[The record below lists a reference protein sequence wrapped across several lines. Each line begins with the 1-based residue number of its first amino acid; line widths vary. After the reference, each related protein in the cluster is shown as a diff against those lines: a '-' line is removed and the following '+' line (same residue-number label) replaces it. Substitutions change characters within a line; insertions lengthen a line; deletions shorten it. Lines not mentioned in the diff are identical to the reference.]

1 MKPRI
6 AEYPLPGHF
15 LLHFSD
21 THLIAGDGNLYGGV
35 SSDRY
40 LKQIF
45 SEVLES
51 GARPEAMI
59 FTGDIADT
67 GEAEAYRKIRNMAES
82 VAEENGAQIIWA
94 MGNHDNRKNFY
105 TELLGE
111 TPSNKPLDRVYDIN
125 GLRVIILDTSVPGHH
140 YGEIS
145 QSQLNWLTKIL
156 QTPSKDGT
164 ILAMHHPPIPAV
176 IASAVT
182 VELRDQ
188 KNLEAVIA
196 GSDIRSIIAGHLH
209 YSCSATFAGIPVS
222 VASSTCY
229 TQDLNVKVGGTY
241 GRDAAQSF
249 NMIHVYNG
257 TVLHSVVPA
266 GKGELVGRFMSP
278 EETAAIMKAEGISIP
293 LA

>member
-1 MKPRI
+1 MQPRV
-6 AEYPLPGHF
+6 AEYPRPGHF

-21 THLIAGDGNLYGGV
+21 THLISGDGNLYGGV

-45 SEVLES
+45 TEVIES

-67 GEAEAYRKIRNMAES
+67 GEMEAYRKIRIMAES

-94 MGNHDNRKNFY
+94 MGNHDNRPNFY
-105 TELLGE
+105 SGLLGE
-111 TPSNKPLDRVYDIN
+111 EPSNKPLDRIYDIN
-125 GLRVIILDTSVPGHH
+125 GLRVITLDTSVPGHH

-145 QSQLNWLTKIL
+145 QDQLDWLAGIL
-156 QTPSKDGT
+156 ETPAKDGS
-164 ILAMHHPPIPAV
+164 ILALHHPPIPAV
-176 IASAVT
+176 IDSAIT

-188 KNLEAVIA
+188 KNLEKVIA

-229 TQDLNVKVGGTY
+229 TQDLNVKVGGTF
-241 GRDAAQSF
+241 GRDIGQSF

-266 GKGELVGRFMSP
+266 GRGELVGRFMSAQ
-278 EETAAIMKAEGISIP
+278 ETADIMKAEGITIP
-293 LA
+293 EA

>member
-1 MKPRI
+1 VQPRV
-6 AEYPLPGHF
+6 AEYPRPGHF

-21 THLIAGDGNLYGGV
+21 THLISGDGNLYGGV

-45 SEVLES
+45 TEVIES

-67 GEAEAYRKIRNMAES
+67 GEMEAYRKIRIMAES

-94 MGNHDNRKNFY
+94 MGNHDNRPNFY
-105 TELLGE
+105 SGLLGE
-111 TPSNKPLDRVYDIN
+111 EPSNKPLDRIYDIN
-125 GLRVIILDTSVPGHH
+125 GLRVITLDTSVPGHH

-145 QSQLNWLTKIL
+145 QDQLDWLAGIL
-156 QTPSKDGT
+156 ETPAKDGS
-164 ILAMHHPPIPAV
+164 ILALHHPPIPAV
-176 IASAVT
+176 IDSAIT

-188 KNLEAVIA
+188 KNLEKVIA

-229 TQDLNVKVGGTY
+229 TQDLNVKVGGTF
-241 GRDAAQSF
+241 GRDIGQSF

-266 GKGELVGRFMSP
+266 GRGELVGRFMSAQ
-278 EETAAIMKAEGISIP
+278 ETADIMKAEGITIP
-293 LA
+293 EA

>member
-1 MKPRI
+1 MQPRI
-6 AEYPLPGHF
+6 AEYPRPGHF

-21 THLIAGDGNLYGGV
+21 THLISGDGNLYGGV

-45 SEVLES
+45 AEVLES

-67 GEAEAYRKIRNMAES
+67 GEMEAYRKIRIMAEA

-94 MGNHDNRKNFY
+94 MGNHDNRPNFY
-105 TELLGE
+105 SGLLGE
-111 TPSNKPLDRVYDIN
+111 NPSNEPLDRIYDLN
-125 GLRVIILDTSVPGHH
+125 GLRVITLDTSVPGHH

-145 QSQLNWLTKIL
+145 QDQLDWLTGVLKS
-156 QTPSKDGT
+156 PAKDGS
-164 ILAMHHPPIPAV
+164 ILALHHPPIPAV
-176 IASAVT
+176 IDSAIT

-188 KNLEAVIA
+188 KNLEKVIA
-196 GSDIRSIIAGHLH
+196 GSDIRSIIGGHLH

-241 GRDAAQSF
+241 GRDTAQSF

-257 TVLHSVVPA
+257 TVLHSVVPS
-266 GKGELVGRFMSP
+266 GKGELVGRFMSAQ
-278 EETAAIMKAEGISIP
+278 ETADIMHAEGIIIP
-293 LA
+293 EA

>member
-1 MKPRI
+1 MQPRI

-45 SEVLES
+45 SEVLDS

-67 GEAEAYRKIRNMAES
+67 GQAEAYRKIRTMAES

-94 MGNHDNRKNFY
+94 MGNHDKREHFY

-111 TPSNKPLDRVYDIN
+111 KASSKPLDRVYDIN

-145 QSQLNWLTKIL
+145 QRQLNWLAKVL
-156 QTPSKDGT
+156 ATPAKDGT

-188 KNLEAVIA
+188 KNLEKVIA

-249 NMIHVYNG
+249 NMMHVYNG

-278 EETAAIMKAEGISIP
+278 EETAAIMKAEGISLP
-293 LA
+293 QS

>member
-1 MKPRI
+1 MQPRV
-6 AEYPLPGHF
+6 AEYPRPGHF
-15 LLHFSD
+15 ILHFSD
-21 THLIAGDGNLYGGV
+21 THLISGDGNLYGGV

-45 SEVLES
+45 AEVLES

-67 GEAEAYRKIRNMAES
+67 GEIEAYRKIRVMAEA
-82 VAEENGAQIIWA
+82 VAEENGAELIWA
-94 MGNHDNRKNFY
+94 MGNHDNRSNFY
-105 TELLGE
+105 SGLLGE
-111 TPSNKPLDRVYDIN
+111 DPSTKPLDRTYDIN
-125 GLRVIILDTSVPGHH
+125 GLRIITLDTSVPGHH
-140 YGEIS
+140 YGEVS
-145 QSQLNWLTKIL
+145 QDQLDWL
-156 QTPSKDGT
+156 SKVLETSAPDGT
-164 ILAMHHPPIPAV
+164 ILALHHPPIPAV
-176 IASAVT
+176 IDSAIT

-188 KNLEAVIA
+188 KSLEKVLQ

-241 GRDAAQSF
+241 GRDIAQSF
-249 NMIHVYNG
+249 NMIHVYKG

-266 GKGELVGRFMSP
+266 GRGELVGRFMSAQ
-278 EETAAIMKAEGISIP
+278 ETADIMHAEGIIIP
-293 LA
+293 DA